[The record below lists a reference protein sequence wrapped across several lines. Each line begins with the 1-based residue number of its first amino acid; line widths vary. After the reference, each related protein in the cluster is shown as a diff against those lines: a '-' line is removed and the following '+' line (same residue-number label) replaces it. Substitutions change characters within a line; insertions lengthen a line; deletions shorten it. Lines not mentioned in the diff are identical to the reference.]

1 MQPVLFSPS
10 RSEATSRR
18 ARDAS
23 KQGPWRCSNCPKEFA
38 QSEYYALSCFVMVIP
53 FEKMTVRACTAN
65 NRTPGSTLLH
75 SFFSSLRCIQSSQ
88 RQKLS
93 KQKSCTACAASKLS
107 CDLGTPS
114 CSRCINRNK
123 TCRYVSANNPNAT
136 SQQIEASQ
144 RGHHA
149 RTNSGQPYDNTVI
162 GNSSSLSSYSTRRQ
176 SDLELEAVMHNA
188 GDQSRTSATSN
199 GLPLAAL
206 QQQPLPA
213 HTPHGI
219 NINGWQVNTQTNRPN
234 AGFGDPTPS
243 PGQLERDSISLF
255 NLGNET
261 EAASRWQQEIPWFS
275 QNAFLSPEL
284 PISPELEDPSQG
296 SGFTGASED
305 LNFDLLG
312 SLGILTQNRITP
324 GQASQPGGFST
335 MLNTPA
341 SSDGHYPTTTSI
353 ANHHSNQNSPLD
365 IEAATE
371 QGKTLHGAVKA
382 ARGTELSNTV
392 APRLPYGISPNLQ
405 SCPFHRLHKDDDL
418 IKMVSNYPSV
428 MLKPGVY
435 PPFVHHKL
443 YRCSAGDVAEPLAK
457 AFCCV
462 GAFYASVPVSETF
475 VYSLINEETN
485 KLVKGFHQL
494 PGSDADMLAV
504 VHAMCIYQILGFFVS
519 VNPEQTRAAESQQ
532 MFFLKMTRRLAK
544 QYLQTSAVEDGE
556 ESNWRKWLMD
566 ETIRRTVFLVN
577 AINTLSCRVQKQ
589 DPNYFEPLDNALIH
603 NLTLPAPEA
612 IWKASSAEEWTLA
625 KSQLPANDFTRTK
638 VTVRQAVDQ
647 IKSIGRSGDRGTHIS
662 PLRFDMFDDFT
673 KLVIATAD
681 VQ

>member
-10 RSEATSRR
+10 RSETTSRR

-38 QSEYYALSCFVMVIP
+38 QSEYYALLCLVMANA
-53 FEKMTVRACTAN
+53 FELMM
-65 NRTPGSTLLH
+65 
-75 SFFSSLRCIQSSQ
+75 
-88 RQKLS
+88 
-93 KQKSCTACAASKLS
+93 
-107 CDLGTPS
+107 
-114 CSRCINRNK
+114 
-123 TCRYVSANNPNAT
+123 TCRYVSANNTNVT

-144 RGHHA
+144 RPRGHHA
-149 RTNSGQPYDNTVI
+149 RTNSGQPYDNNSLI
-162 GNSSSLSSYSTRRQ
+162 GNSSSLSSFPTRRQ
-176 SDLELEAVMHNA
+176 SDLELEVVMQDTGNP
-188 GDQSRTSATSN
+188 SRTSATSN
-199 GLPLAAL
+199 GLPLAVL

-213 HTPHGI
+213 PASHGI
-219 NINGWQVNTQTNRPN
+219 NINGWNANTQTNRPN
-234 AGFGDPTPS
+234 VGFGNSTPS
-243 PGQLERDSISLF
+243 PGQLEGDSISLF
-255 NLGNET
+255 NLTHET
-261 EAASRWQQEIPWFS
+261 DPASRWQQEIPWFS

-284 PISPELEDPSQG
+284 PISPELEDPMQG
-296 SGFTGASED
+296 GGFAGASED

-324 GQASQPGGFST
+324 GHASQLGGYST
-335 MLNTPA
+335 MLNTPV
-341 SSDGHYPTTTSI
+341 SSDGHYPRTTSTV
-353 ANHHSNQNSPLD
+353 NQHSNQNSPLD
-365 IEAATE
+365 VEADTE

-382 ARGTELSNTV
+382 AHGKELPNAV
-392 APRLPYGISPNLQ
+392 APRQSYGISPNLQ

-475 VYSLINEETN
+475 VHSLINEETN

-544 QYLQTSAVEDGE
+544 QYLQTSTVEDGE

-589 DPNYFEPLDNALIH
+589 DPNYFEPLDNDLIH

-625 KSQLPANDFTRTK
+625 KSQLPADDFARTK
-638 VTVRQAVDQ
+638 ITIRQAVDQ
-647 IKSIGRSGDRGTHIS
+647 IKSIGRSGDRGAPVS
-662 PLRFDMFDDFT
+662 SLQCNMFGDFT

>member
-1 MQPVLFSPS
+1 MQPVLFPPS

-38 QSEYYALSCFVMVIP
+38 QKEYRY
-53 FEKMTVRACTAN
+53 K
-65 NRTPGSTLLH
+65 H
-75 SFFSSLRCIQSSQ
+75 QQRCIQSSQ

-93 KQKSCTACAASKLS
+93 KQKSCTACASSKLS

-144 RGHHA
+144 RPRGHHA
-149 RTNSGQPYDNTVI
+149 RTSSGQAYDNNNVA

-176 SDLELEAVMHNA
+176 SDLELEAVMQNV

-199 GLPLAAL
+199 GLPLTAL

-213 HTPHGI
+213 RTTQGI
-219 NINGWQVNTQTNRPN
+219 DISGWHANTQTNRPTV
-234 AGFGDPTPS
+234 GFGDPTPS

-255 NLGNET
+255 DLTNET
-261 EAASRWQQEIPWFS
+261 DPASRWQQEIPWFS

-284 PISPELEDPSQG
+284 PISPELDDPMQG
-296 SGFTGASED
+296 GGFTGASED

-324 GQASQPGGFST
+324 GQAPQPGGFST
-335 MLNTPA
+335 MLNTPV
-341 SSDGHYPTTTSI
+341 SSDGHYPRTTSI
-353 ANHHSNQNSPLD
+353 ANHHSTQNSPFD
-365 IEAATE
+365 VEADTE
-371 QGKTLHGAVKA
+371 QGKTLHSAVKA
-382 ARGTELSNTV
+382 ARGIELPNTTI
-392 APRLPYGISPNLQ
+392 PRLPYGISRNLQ

-418 IKMVSNYPSV
+418 IKMVSNYPSI
-428 MLKPGVY
+428 MLRPGVY

-462 GAFYASVPVSETF
+462 GAFYASVPVSEIF

-544 QYLQTSAVEDGE
+544 QYLQTSTVEEGG

-589 DPNYFEPLDNALIH
+589 DPNYFEPLDNDLIH

-612 IWKASSAEEWTLA
+612 IWKASSAEEWSLA
-625 KSQLPANDFTRTK
+625 KSQLPADDFARTK
-638 VTVRQAVDQ
+638 VTVRRAVDQ
-647 IKSIGRSGDRGTHIS
+647 IRNSGRSGDRGTPS
-662 PLRFDMFDDFT
+662 SSLEFDVFDDFT

>member
-1 MQPVLFSPS
+1 MQPVLFPPS

-38 QSEYYALSCFVMVIP
+38 QSEYYALSRLVINP
-53 FEKMTVRACTAN
+53 FEWMM
-65 NRTPGSTLLH
+65 
-75 SFFSSLRCIQSSQ
+75 RCIQSSQ

-144 RGHHA
+144 RPRGHHA
-149 RTNSGQPYDNTVI
+149 RTSSGQAYDNNSVA
-162 GNSSSLSSYSTRRQ
+162 GNSSSLSSYSTRHQ
-176 SDLELEAVMHNA
+176 SDLELEAVMQNA
-188 GDQSRTSATSN
+188 GDQSRTPATSN
-199 GLPLAAL
+199 GLPLTAL

-213 HTPHGI
+213 RASQGIDISGWHT
-219 NINGWQVNTQTNRPN
+219 NTQTNRPTV
-234 AGFGDPTPS
+234 GFGDPTPS

-255 NLGNET
+255 DLTNEIDP
-261 EAASRWQQEIPWFS
+261 ASRWQQEIPWFS
-275 QNAFLSPEL
+275 QNAFLSPKL
-284 PISPELEDPSQG
+284 PISPELDDPMQG
-296 SGFTGASED
+296 GGFTGASED

-335 MLNTPA
+335 MLNTPV
-341 SSDGHYPTTTSI
+341 SSDGHYPRTTSI

-365 IEAATE
+365 VEAGPE
-371 QGKTLHGAVKA
+371 PGKTLHSAVKA
-382 ARGTELSNTV
+382 ARGMELTPT
-392 APRLPYGISPNLQ
+392 AIQRLPY
-405 SCPFHRLHKDDDL
+405 
-418 IKMVSNYPSV
+418 
-428 MLKPGVY
+428 
-435 PPFVHHKL
+435 
-443 YRCSAGDVAEPLAK
+443 EPLAK

-462 GAFYASVPVSETF
+462 GAFYASVPVSEIF

-544 QYLQTSAVEDGE
+544 QYLHTSTVEDGG

-589 DPNYFEPLDNALIH
+589 DPNYFEPLDNDLIH

-612 IWKASSAEEWTLA
+612 IWKASSAEEWSLA
-625 KSQLPANDFTRTK
+625 KSQLPADDFARTK
-638 VTVRQAVDQ
+638 VTVRRAVDQ
-647 IKSIGRSGDRGTHIS
+647 IKNSGRSGDRGTPIS
-662 PLRFDMFDDFT
+662 PLEFDMFDDFT

>member
-1 MQPVLFSPS
+1 MQPVLFPPS

-38 QSEYYALSCFVMVIP
+38 QSEYYALSCLVINP
-53 FEKMTVRACTAN
+53 FEWMM
-65 NRTPGSTLLH
+65 
-75 SFFSSLRCIQSSQ
+75 RCIQSSQ

-123 TCRYVSANNPNAT
+123 TCRYVSAKNPIAT

-144 RGHHA
+144 RPRGHHA
-149 RTNSGQPYDNTVI
+149 RTSSGQAYDNNSVA
-162 GNSSSLSSYSTRRQ
+162 GNSSSLSSYSTRHQ
-176 SDLELEAVMHNA
+176 SDLELEAVMQNA

-199 GLPLAAL
+199 GLPLTAL
-206 QQQPLPA
+206 QQQPLPTRTSQGIDISGW
-213 HTPHGI
+213 HT
-219 NINGWQVNTQTNRPN
+219 NTQTNRPTV
-234 AGFGDPTPS
+234 GFGDPTPS

-255 NLGNET
+255 DLTNDT
-261 EAASRWQQEIPWFS
+261 DPASRWQQEIPWFS
-275 QNAFLSPEL
+275 QNTFLSPEL
-284 PISPELEDPSQG
+284 PISPELDDPMQG
-296 SGFTGASED
+296 GGFTGASED

-335 MLNTPA
+335 MLNTPV
-341 SSDGHYPTTTSI
+341 SSDGHYPRTTSI
-353 ANHHSNQNSPLD
+353 ANHYSNQNSSFD
-365 IEAATE
+365 VEADTE
-371 QGKTLHGAVKA
+371 QGKTLHSAVKA
-382 ARGTELSNTV
+382 ARGMELPNTTI
-392 APRLPYGISPNLQ
+392 PRLPYGISRNLQ

-418 IKMVSNYPSV
+418 IKMVSNYPSI
-428 MLKPGVY
+428 MLRPGVY

-462 GAFYASVPVSETF
+462 GAFYASVPVSEIF

-544 QYLQTSAVEDGE
+544 QYLQTSTVEDGG

-589 DPNYFEPLDNALIH
+589 DPNYFEPLDNDLIH

-612 IWKASSAEEWTLA
+612 IWKASSAEEWSLA
-625 KSQLPANDFTRTK
+625 KSQLPADDFARTK
-638 VTVRQAVDQ
+638 VTVRRAVDQ
-647 IKSIGRSGDRGTHIS
+647 IKNSGRSGDRGTPIS
-662 PLRFDMFDDFT
+662 PLEFDVFDDFT

>member
-10 RSEATSRR
+10 RSEATSHR

-53 FEKMTVRACTAN
+53 FEKMTVRACAAY

-93 KQKSCTACAASKLS
+93 KQKSCIACAASKLS

-144 RGHHA
+144 RGQHA

-206 QQQPLPA
+206 QPQTLPA

-219 NINGWQVNTQTNRPN
+219 DINGWQANTQTNRPN
-234 AGFGDPTPS
+234 VGFGDPTPS
-243 PGQLERDSISLF
+243 PGRLERDSISLF
-255 NLGNET
+255 NLANET

-284 PISPELEDPSQG
+284 PISPELDDSLQG

-312 SLGILTQNRITP
+312 SLGILTHNRTTP
-324 GQASQPGGFST
+324 GQASQPDGFST
-335 MLNTPA
+335 MLNTPV
-341 SSDGHYPTTTSI
+341 SSDDHYPRITSI
-353 ANHHSNQNSPLD
+353 ANHHSNQNCPLD
-365 IEAATE
+365 VEADTE

-382 ARGTELSNTV
+382 ARGTDVPNAV
-392 APRLPYGISPNLQ
+392 ALRLPYGITPNLQ

-428 MLKPGVY
+428 MLKPG
-435 PPFVHHKL
+435 
-443 YRCSAGDVAEPLAK
+443 
-457 AFCCV
+457 
-462 GAFYASVPVSETF
+462 
-475 VYSLINEETN
+475 
-485 KLVKGFHQL
+485 HQL

-504 VHAMCIYQILGFFVS
+504 VHAMCIYQILGFSVS

-544 QYLQTSAVEDGE
+544 QYLQTSTVEDGE

-589 DPNYFEPLDNALIH
+589 DPNYFEPLNNNLIH

-612 IWKASSAEEWTLA
+612 IWKASSAEKWTLA
-625 KSQLPANDFTRTK
+625 KSQLPADDFTRTK

-647 IKSIGRSGDRGTHIS
+647 IKSIGRSGDRGTHVS
-662 PLRFDMFDDFT
+662 PLQFDMFDDFT

>member
-23 KQGPWRCSNCPKEFA
+23 KHGPWRCSNCPKEFA
-38 QSEYYALSCFVMVIP
+38 QSEYYALSCLAMVNP
-53 FEKMTVRACTAN
+53 FEKMT
-65 NRTPGSTLLH
+65 
-75 SFFSSLRCIQSSQ
+75 RCIQSSQ

-123 TCRYVSANNPNAT
+123 TCRYVSANNPNVT

-149 RTNSGQPYDNTVI
+149 RTNSGQAYDNNRFI
-162 GNSSSLSSYSTRRQ
+162 GNGSSLSSYSTRRP
-176 SDLELEAVMHNA
+176 SDLELEAVMQDA
-188 GDQSRTSATSN
+188 GDPSRTSATSN

-206 QQQPLPA
+206 QQQPLPT

-234 AGFGDPTPS
+234 VGFGDPMPS

-255 NLGNET
+255 NLTNET
-261 EAASRWQQEIPWFS
+261 DASSRWQQEIPWFS
-275 QNAFLSPEL
+275 QNTFLSPEL
-284 PISPELEDPSQG
+284 PISPELEDPMQE

-312 SLGILTQNRITP
+312 ELGILTQNRITP
-324 GQASQPGGFST
+324 GQVSQPGGFST

-341 SSDGHYPTTTSI
+341 SSDGHYPRTTSI
-353 ANHHSNQNSPLD
+353 ANHHSNQNSTFD
-365 IEAATE
+365 IEADTE

-382 ARGTELSNTV
+382 ARGTEVPNTV

-428 MLKPGVY
+428 MLKPGS
-435 PPFVHHKL
+435 H
-443 YRCSAGDVAEPLAK
+443 
-457 AFCCV
+457 
-462 GAFYASVPVSETF
+462 
-475 VYSLINEETN
+475 
-485 KLVKGFHQL
+485 
-494 PGSDADMLAV
+494 
-504 VHAMCIYQILGFFVS
+504 
-519 VNPEQTRAAESQQ
+519 
-532 MFFLKMTRRLAK
+532 
-544 QYLQTSAVEDGE
+544 
-556 ESNWRKWLMD
+556 
-566 ETIRRTVFLVN
+566 
-577 AINTLSCRVQKQ
+577 
-589 DPNYFEPLDNALIH
+589 
-603 NLTLPAPEA
+603 
-612 IWKASSAEEWTLA
+612 
-625 KSQLPANDFTRTK
+625 
-638 VTVRQAVDQ
+638 
-647 IKSIGRSGDRGTHIS
+647 
-662 PLRFDMFDDFT
+662 
-673 KLVIATAD
+673 
-681 VQ
+681 